1 MLACDR
7 STPGDNLGKEFVQ
20 GGLCPRV
27 NLWFVVVL
35 NHDVH
40 MDISISGVPKA
51 GDWKSAA
58 PLQVPRKVNQI
69 YESPAGNNDVF
80 I

>member
-27 NLWFVVVL
+27 NFWFIIIG

-40 MDISISGVPKA
+40 VNISVAGVTKA
-51 GDWKSAA
+51 GDRKTAA
-58 PLQVPRKVNQI
+58 RLQVPRKVN
-69 YESPAGNNDVF
+69 
-80 I
+80 